1 MNTTARPPFAVSAED
16 RFGKRIVAKLS
27 DASNDLPHE
36 ISERLKAA
44 RMMALSKRNIAK
56 VETASDAVSLGQSAA
71 LHLGGEKFNW
81 WSRMAAIVPLIA
93 LVAGLMTIQLIQ
105 DDFWADEIAM
115 VDAELLT
122 DELPPEAYTD
132 PGFAQFLRS
141 SVHN

>member
-1 MNTTARPPFAVSAED
+1 MSTARQTSALSAED
-16 RFGKRIVAKLS
+16 HFGQRFVARLS
-27 DASNDLPHE
+27 VAGDDLPHE

-44 RMMALSKRNIAK
+44 RMMALSKRKLAK
-56 VETASDAVSLGQSAA
+56 VETASAVVSMGQTAA

-81 WSRMAAIVPLIA
+81 WGRMAAIVPLIA
-93 LVAGLMTIQLIQ
+93 LVVGLMAIQLVQ
-105 DDFWADEIAM
+105 EDFWADEIAS

-141 SVHN
+141 SGRD